1 MCSFSAKA
9 TVVQVLPRPL
19 SFNPTPPPL
28 NFEDE
33 TLVDVENREGAGK
46 APTDIGRFG
55 VGIITLL
62 DRDDDDESSGSPRV
76 THLGIRFAGKN
87 IYLGMKI
94 SYTNQT
100 K

>member
-1 MCSFSAKA
+1 LCSFSAKA

-19 SFNPTPPPL
+19 SFNPIPLPL
-28 NFEDE
+28 NLDDE
-33 TLVDVENREGAGK
+33 TLVDVEKREGAGK

-76 THLGIRFAGKN
+76 IHLEIRF
-87 IYLGMKI
+87 
-94 SYTNQT
+94 SR
-100 K
+100 